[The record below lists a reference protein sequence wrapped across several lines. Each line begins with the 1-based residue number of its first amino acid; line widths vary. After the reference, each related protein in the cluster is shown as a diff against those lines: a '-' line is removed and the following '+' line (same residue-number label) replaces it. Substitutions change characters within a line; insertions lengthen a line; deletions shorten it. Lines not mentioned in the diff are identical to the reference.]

1 MTLRFGIF
9 DHVDRGDL
17 PLGEFYEARLRLAEA
32 YDRAGFYGYHV
43 AEHHSTPLGMAASPS
58 VFLAAVAQRTRRL
71 RLGPMV
77 YTLSQYHPIRLLEEI
92 CMLDHM
98 SGGRF
103 DLGIGKGISPIEIA
117 YYGVDPAEADRRFD
131 EVLEILMKGF
141 AAGVAGRTLSHEGEF
156 FRFREVPLEFAPL
169 QRPHPPL
176 WYGVIK
182 PDSAE
187 RAARRG
193 FNFVSNASAGFM
205 RQLVAHHRAAWRAP
219 EDVSAPPLL
228 GMNRF
233 VVIAETDEVALAR
246 ARRAYRR
253 WWASFMALWQRH
265 DRAPV
270 NVNYPPEFDGQVADG
285 RAIAG
290 SPETVARALR
300 QHVAESG
307 TNYLVG
313 RFAFG
318 DLSLAES
325 LETVDLFARH
335 VMPALAEEAM
345 VAAG

>member
-1 MTLRFGIF
+1 
-9 DHVDRGDL
+9 
-17 PLGEFYEARLRLAEA
+17 
-32 YDRAGFYGYHV
+32 
-43 AEHHSTPLGMAASPS
+43 MASSPS

-71 RLGPMV
+71 RFGPMV
-77 YTLSQYHPIRLLEEI
+77 FTLSQYHPIRLLEEI
-92 CMLDHM
+92 CMLDHL

-131 EVLEILMKGF
+131 EVLAILMKGF
-141 AAGVAGRTLSHEGEF
+141 AAGVAGKTLSHEGEF
-156 FRFREVPLEFAPL
+156 FRFAEVPLEFAPL

-193 FNFVSNASAGFM
+193 FNFMSNASAGFM
-205 RQLVAHHRAAWRAP
+205 RKLVDHYQGGGGRPMVDAAA
-219 EDVSAPPLL
+219 PLL
-228 GMNRF
+228 GMSRF
-233 VVIAETDEVALAR
+233 IVMAETDELALAR

-265 DRAPV
+265 NRAPV

-285 RAIAG
+285 RAVAG
-290 SPETVARALR
+290 SPETVVRALR
-300 QHVAESG
+300 AHVEESG

-318 DLSLAES
+318 DLTLAES

-335 VMPALAEEAM
+335 VMPALLQEARM
-345 VAAG
+345 AAG